1 MGRDDR
7 SWEALESCF
16 SMTQPSEEQL
26 EQVRG
31 ATARLLPS
39 LDLETVRESQV
50 VEMVEGQVGF
60 LVRDDPVLRGEL
72 QTAIDSF
79 LLEGAPAPA
88 ARPASS
94 KRKRPS
100 ASLKD
105 FVVDDDAS
113 DEDYAAGDDEED
125 DEWDED
131 EDDEGDGEADGA
143 SRRTK
148 TASKRPAAA
157 AKSTKTNGG
166 SGGGRWNKE
175 EWSAAREKWSE
186 PPPPSSATDASA
198 TATGAPGALSDD
210 KLALAL
216 TLNPA
221 GSTAKDL
228 ASVLGASK
236 SDVNKALYRMHAA
249 GKAIKSEGSE
259 GAPRWTAAAGR
270 GVAPA
275 AAAPKVEGTAEPTVN
290 RALGAATATETV
302 APTGSADARAVEGQ
316 ICALSRARR
325 CVVSE
330 YRGKKMV
337 SLREYYEKDG
347 AWLPGKKGISLWYE
361 QWSVLRSH
369 VASTDAKIAEREAK
383 GGAGDDD
390 VVAEL
395 SANRRLTVG
404 TFRGGVTVGVR
415 EFYQKDGTW
424 LPGKK
429 GISLSKEQWAE
440 VRAHADAIERAMT
453 A

>member
-1 MGRDDR
+1 M
-7 SWEALESCF
+7 
-16 SMTQPSEEQL
+16 
-26 EQVRG
+26 
-31 ATARLLPS
+31 
-39 LDLETVRESQV
+39 RESQV

-186 PPPPSSATDASA
+186 PPPLSSATDASA
-198 TATGAPGALSDD
+198 TATAP
-210 KLALAL
+210 
-216 TLNPA
+216 PA
-221 GSTAKDL
+221 PSPTINSRSRSRSTP
-228 ASVLGASK
+228 
-236 SDVNKALYRMHAA
+236 R
-249 GKAIKSEGSE
+249 E
-259 GAPRWTAAAGR
+259 APRRTSRAFSARPSRTSTRRCTGCAPPGRRSSPRGR
-270 GVAPA
+270 GRAEMDRGCRERRRA
-275 AAAPKVEGTAEPTVN
+275 GGCRTQSGRHGGTDRQP
-290 RALGAATATETV
+290 
-302 APTGSADARAVEGQ
+302 GS
-316 ICALSRARR
+316 RR
-325 CVVSE
+325 
-330 YRGKKMV
+330 
-337 SLREYYEKDG
+337 
-347 AWLPGKKGISLWYE
+347 
-361 QWSVLRSH
+361 
-369 VASTDAKIAEREAK
+369 
-383 GGAGDDD
+383 GDRD
-390 VVAEL
+390 
-395 SANRRLTVG
+395 
-404 TFRGGVTVGVR
+404 
-415 EFYQKDGTW
+415 
-424 LPGKK
+424 
-429 GISLSKEQWAE
+429 
-440 VRAHADAIERAMT
+440 
-453 A
+453 

>member
-1 MGRDDR
+1 M
-7 SWEALESCF
+7 
-16 SMTQPSEEQL
+16 EQ
-26 EQVRG
+26 G
-31 ATARLLPS
+31 G
-39 LDLETVRESQV
+39 
-50 VEMVEGQVGF
+50 VE
-60 LVRDDPVLRGEL
+60 RGEG
-72 QTAIDSF
+72 
-79 LLEGAPAPA
+79 E
-88 ARPASS
+88 
-94 KRKRPS
+94 
-100 ASLKD
+100 
-105 FVVDDDAS
+105 VV
-113 DEDYAAGDDEED
+113 G
-125 DEWDED
+125 
-131 EDDEGDGEADGA
+131 
-143 SRRTK
+143 T
-148 TASKRPAAA
+148 
-157 AKSTKTNGG
+157 
-166 SGGGRWNKE
+166 
-175 EWSAAREKWSE
+175 

-236 SDVNKALYRMHAA
+236 SDVNKALYRMRAA
-249 GKAIKSEGSE
+249 GRAIKSEGGE

-383 GGAGDDD
+383 GA
-390 VVAEL
+390 
-395 SANRRLTVG
+395 
-404 TFRGGVTVGVR
+404 
-415 EFYQKDGTW
+415 
-424 LPGKK
+424 
-429 GISLSKEQWAE
+429 
-440 VRAHADAIERAMT
+440 RAMT
-453 A
+453 MSSRSSPPIVDSPSERFEAASPSACANFTRRMERGSRGRRVSRSRRNSGRRCARTRTPSSAR

>member
-1 MGRDDR
+1 
-7 SWEALESCF
+7 
-16 SMTQPSEEQL
+16 MTQPSEEQL

-105 FVVDDDAS
+105 FDDDDDAS

-148 TASKRPAAA
+148 TASKRPVAA
-157 AKSTKTNGG
+157 AKSTKTNG
-166 SGGGRWNKE
+166 SGETNGTRRSGARRGRSGRNP
-175 EWSAAREKWSE
+175 RRRRRRRTR
-186 PPPPSSATDASA
+186 PPPRR
-198 TATGAPGALSDD
+198 APRRLSDD

-236 SDVNKALYRMHAA
+236 SDVNKALYRMRAA
-249 GKAIKSEGSE
+249 GKAIKSEGGE

-325 CVVSE
+325 CVVSD

-347 AWLPGKKGISLWYE
+347 AWVPGKKGISLWYE

-440 VRAHADAIERAMT
+440 VRAHADAVERAMT

>member
-1 MGRDDR
+1 
-7 SWEALESCF
+7 
-16 SMTQPSEEQL
+16 MTQPSEEQL

-249 GKAIKSEGSE
+249 GKAIKSEG
-259 GAPRWTAAAGR
+259 A
-270 GVAPA
+270 
-275 AAAPKVEGTAEPTVN
+275 
-290 RALGAATATETV
+290 
-302 APTGSADARAVEGQ
+302 
-316 ICALSRARR
+316 RARR
-325 CVVSE
+325 DGPRLPGEASRRRLPHPKWKARRNRPSTGLSARRPRLRPSPRPGPPTRARWRVRFAP
-330 YRGKKMV
+330 YRA
-337 SLREYYEKDG
+337 LDG
-347 AWLPGKKGISLWYE
+347 AWFPTTAGRRWYPSGNTTRRTGRGYRE
-361 QWSVLRSH
+361 RR
-369 VASTDAKIAEREAK
+369 ASRCGTSS
-383 GGAGDDD
+383 GASCGRTW
-390 VVAEL
+390 
-395 SANRRLTVG
+395 RRRMRKSPNARR
-404 TFRGGVTVGVR
+404 RGRGR
-415 EFYQKDGTW
+415 
-424 LPGKK
+424 
-429 GISLSKEQWAE
+429 
-440 VRAHADAIERAMT
+440 
-453 A
+453 

>member
-1 MGRDDR
+1 
-7 SWEALESCF
+7 
-16 SMTQPSEEQL
+16 MTQPSEEQL
-26 EQVRG
+26 ELVRG

-60 LVRDDPVLRGEL
+60 LVRDDPVLRGEV
-72 QTAIDSF
+72 QTAIDTF

-88 ARPASS
+88 ARPAAS

-113 DEDYAAGDDEED
+113 DEDYAEGDDEED

-131 EDDEGDGEADGA
+131 DDDEDERDDDDA

-148 TASKRPAAA
+148 PPSKRPAVA

-228 ASVLGASK
+228 ASILGASK
-236 SDVNKALYRMHAA
+236 SDVNKALYGMQAA
-249 GKAIKSEGSE
+249 GKAIKSEGGG
-259 GAPRWTAAAGR
+259 GAPRWTAAAGG
-270 GVAPA
+270 GVAAA
-275 AAAPKVEGTAEPTVN
+275 AAAPKVEAKAEPTVGQPP
-290 RALGAATATETV
+290 AAATATGAGPRAAT
-302 APTGSADARAVEGQ
+302 ATGAGPTGSAGAVEGQ

-369 VASTDAKIAEREAK
+369 AASTDAKIAEREAS
-383 GGAGDDD
+383 GGAGEDV

-395 SANRRLTVG
+395 PGNRRLTVG
-404 TFRGGVTVGVR
+404 TFRGAVTVGVR

-440 VRAHADAIERAMT
+440 VRKHADAIERAMT

>member
-1 MGRDDR
+1 
-7 SWEALESCF
+7 
-16 SMTQPSEEQL
+16 MTQPSEEQL
-26 EQVRG
+26 ELVRG

-60 LVRDDPVLRGEL
+60 LVRDDPVLRGEV
-72 QTAIDSF
+72 QTAIDTF

-88 ARPASS
+88 ARPAAS

-113 DEDYAAGDDEED
+113 DDDYAEGDDEED

-131 EDDEGDGEADGA
+131 DDDDVEREDDDA

-148 TASKRPAAA
+148 PPSKRPAVA

-186 PPPPSSATDASA
+186 PPPPSSATGASA
-198 TATGAPGALSDD
+198 TASGSATGAPGRLSDD

-228 ASVLGASK
+228 ASILGASK
-236 SDVNKALYRMHAA
+236 SDVNKALYRMQAA
-249 GKAIKSEGSE
+249 GKAIKSEGGE
-259 GAPRWTAAAGR
+259 GAPRWTAAAGG
-270 GVAPA
+270 GVAA
-275 AAAPKVEGTAEPTVN
+275 VNAAPKVEAKAEPTV
-290 RALGAATATETV
+290 GPPPAATTATGAGPRAATSTG
-302 APTGSADARAVEGQ
+302 AGPGGSAGAVEGQ

-361 QWSVLRSH
+361 QWSVLRLH
-369 VASTDAKIAEREAK
+369 AASTDAKIAEREAS
-383 GGAGDDD
+383 GGAGEDV

-395 SANRRLTVG
+395 PGNRRLTVG
-404 TFRGGVTVGVR
+404 TFRGAVTVGVR

-440 VRAHADAIERAMT
+440 VRKHADAIERAMT